1 MKKGISKVIT
11 RIFVLALGVV
21 FTVAASA
28 ALAATPAN
36 TFSQRCTNII
46 VGKDATVDGST
57 IGTYCCD
64 GALYAEV
71 KVVPGRVYRPGKMM
85 PIYYRPFPW
94 NYDQY
99 LEYLD
104 EEELV
109 GLVPQVRRTYR
120 YVDIRVWYDD
130 QHVGGI
136 NEYGVTVGETTI
148 NGRPEL
154 SNEKGIFGA
163 YTNYPE
169 SSLLTLALQRAKTA
183 REAIQVMGSLAEEY
197 GYHAPMG
204 SEHITVTDGDEAW
217 AFEILG
223 PGPDW
228 EPGCGKPGAVWCA
241 QRIPDGHVGVSANR
255 SRIGEV
261 PLEETDY
268 FMFSPNIRSLALE
281 KGWWDGVEP
290 FVWYDAYAPSAWP
303 NLREWRVL
311 SLIAPSLGLDP
322 TAVRWPF
329 SVKPDE
335 KVSVQ
340 DIMAIHR
347 DTYEGTDYDVT
358 EDPAFY
364 LDGKKSPM
372 ACPFGPR
379 DLHNLLDVKATR
391 GVATSSSVFSYV
403 SQVRADLPKPIKGCM
418 WFGFGPA
425 ASTCYLPLYSGVT
438 KLPESWGDTE
448 LTRVDRED
456 SWWAFNLVDTLPL
469 IKWQDAIEDIRD
481 VREPAEACFFENQP
495 DFENAVV
502 KLYFRRW
509 PGKAKKIA
517 QTWVTQY
524 TNACMNAVSDGYWE
538 LVDYLLFKYYFQGS
552 WGAPQERPSIDCPPY
567 LWHKPW

>member
-1 MKKGISKVIT
+1 M
-11 RIFVLALGVV
+11 
-21 FTVAASA
+21 
-28 ALAATPAN
+28 
-36 TFSQRCTNII
+36 
-46 VGKDATVDGST
+46 VGKEATVDGST

-130 QHVGGI
+130 QHVGGM
-136 NEYGVTVGETTI
+136 NQYGVTIGETTI
-148 NGRPEL
+148 YGRPEL
-154 SNEKGIFGA
+154 RNEKGLFGA
-163 YTNYPE
+163 YTNYKE

-197 GYHAPMG
+197 GYYAPMG
-204 SEHITVTDGDEAW
+204 PEHITVTDGDEAW
-217 AFEILG
+217 AFEIFG

-228 EPGCGKPGAVWCA
+228 EPGCGKLGAVWCA
-241 QRIPDGHVGVSANR
+241 QRIPDDHVGVSANR
-255 SRIGEV
+255 SRIGDV
-261 PLEETDY
+261 PTEENDY
-268 FMFSPNIRSLALE
+268 FMFSPNIRSLAE
-281 KGWWDGVEP
+281 DMGWWNGVEP
-290 FVWYDAYAPSAWP
+290 FVWYDAYAPSTSP
-303 NLREWRVL
+303 NLREWAVL
-311 SLIAPSLGLDP
+311 NLVAPSLGLHP
-322 TAVRWPF
+322 EEVRLPF
-329 SVKPDE
+329 SVKPDNP
-335 KVSVQ
+335 VSVQ

-347 DTYEGTDYDVT
+347 DTYEGTEYDVT

-364 LDGKKSPM
+364 IDGKKSPM

-379 DLHNLLDVKATR
+379 DLHRLLDVRATR
-391 GVATSSSVFSYV
+391 GVATASSVFSYI
-403 SQVRADLPKPIKGCM
+403 SQVRADLPNPIKGCM

-438 KLPESWGDTE
+438 KLPKSWGDTE

-469 IKWQDAIEDIRD
+469 IKWQDAYEDIKD
-481 VREPAEACFFENQP
+481 VRDPAEACFFENQP
-495 DFENAVV
+495 DFENAVIN
-502 KLYFRRW
+502 LYSGHW
-509 PGKAKKIA
+509 LKGAKKTKKTNKTA
-517 QTWVTQY
+517 QKWVTEY
-524 TNACMNAVSDGYWE
+524 TKACMNAVSDGYWE

-552 WGAPQERPSIDCPPY
+552 WGAPQELPSINCPPY
-567 LWHKPW
+567 LWHNRGR